1 MIVTMTDKEL
11 VLQQLG
17 RLDENASVEELA
29 EELQIFA
36 AIRAAE
42 RAGAEGRVV
51 PHDAA
56 KKLVNQW
63 ISK

>member
-1 MIVTMTDKEL
+1 MTDKEL
-11 VLQQLG
+11 VLQQVAQF
-17 RLDENASVEELA
+17 DENASVEEIA
-29 EELQIFA
+29 EELQIYA

-42 RAGAEGRVV
+42 RAADEGRVV
-51 PHDAA
+51 PHETA